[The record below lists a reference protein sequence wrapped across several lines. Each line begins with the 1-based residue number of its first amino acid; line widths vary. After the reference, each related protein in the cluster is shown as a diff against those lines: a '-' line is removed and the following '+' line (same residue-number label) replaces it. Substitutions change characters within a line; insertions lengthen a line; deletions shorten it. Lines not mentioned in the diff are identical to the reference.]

1 MRSRRFCGLRTI
13 WIVAL
18 CNVRLVKSCPSAL
31 VRELVRRLPTRTD
44 LRTGNRFIQVAWPAG
59 CPAGHAL
66 RLVLTSSPFTP
77 GSIGRLLL
85 LYRLLIDQLLTLRS

>member
-1 MRSRRFCGLRTI
+1 VRSRRFSGLRTI
-13 WIVAL
+13 WIIVL
-18 CNVRLVKSCPSAL
+18 SKVRLVASCSSAL

-44 LRTGNRFIQVAWPAG
+44 LRTGNGFIQVAWPAG

-85 LYRLLIDQLLTLRS
+85 LYGLLIDQLLTLRS